1 MTMRLLDFDFRADSS
16 TGWAWLPTRMTQA
29 SNFSDASRAA
39 FSEVMGTVSM
49 PNCRKHSVRRPREDS
64 CKSTSAARAENFL
77 EGDKGTSEFPKS
89 FSVIVGRT
97 LLSDAFAFD
106 SYAVA

>member
-1 MTMRLLDFDFRADSS
+1 MTMRLLDLDLRADSS
-16 TGWAWLPTRMTQA
+16 TGAAWLPTRMTQA
-29 SNFSDASRAA
+29 SNFSVASRSA
-39 FSEVMGTVSM
+39 FSADMGTVSM
-49 PNCRKHSVRRPREDS
+49 PNWRKHSVSKPRDDS
-64 CKSTSAARAENFL
+64 CKSTSAARAENFF
-77 EGDKGTSEFPKS
+77 EGDKGTREFPKS